1 MWAPVL
7 LVLLIAFT
15 AGSALVVSC
24 ANLFF
29 RDVKYIVQVLLSFG
43 IFFTPVFFE
52 PEMFGPLGARLMMLN
67 PMAPILEG
75 LRLSVV
81 YDHNLLVSAFVETTQ
96 KGSILVWTPWYL
108 VSTAAWAFVMLMGGL
123 LFFHRSES
131 KFAEYV

>member
-1 MWAPVL
+1 M
-7 LVLLIAFT
+7 
-15 AGSALVVSC
+15 VVSC

-52 PEMFGPLGARLMMLN
+52 PEMFGPLGARVMMMVN
-67 PMAPILEG
+67 PLAPLLEG

-81 YDHNLLVSAFVETTQ
+81 MDHNLLDT
-96 KGSILVWTPWYL
+96 LVVQGRHSVVLAWSPWYL
-108 VSTAAWAFVMLMGGL
+108 VYSAACAIAAWLAGL
-123 LFFHRSES
+123 LLFHRGES